1 MLIVDAKA
9 TVAQGSAR
17 RRATIVVDR
26 ARRVYQVL
34 INIYTLCRAV
44 QCSAVRRL
52 LMLAFFVGTHAL
64 VKFCSLY
71 QQKLRFTR
79 V

>member
-34 INIYTLCRAV
+34 INIYIRYAV
-44 QCSAVRRL
+44 PCSAVQL
-52 LMLAFFVGTHAL
+52 DG
-64 VKFCSLY
+64 C
-71 QQKLRFTR
+71 
-79 V
+79 